1 MNARLE
7 ELVQAIGLPA
17 TLRLVDAFGGVRVY
31 FPNPTRV
38 RVDSDLAR
46 AIGADA
52 VQRLAAMWPSTYVS
66 LPQAAAY
73 LRRERN
79 RAIHREKDAVSIR
92 DLALKY
98 ELSERA
104 VYSIIINPPTEAPE
118 LAARDEA
125 QYQLF

>member
-46 AIGADA
+46 AIGAVA
-52 VQRLAAMWPSTYVS
+52 VQRLAALWPSTYVA

-79 RAIHREKDAVSIR
+79 RAIHREKDAISIR

-98 ELSERA
+98 ELTERA
-104 VYSIIINPPTEAPE
+104 VYAIIITPPPEEPE
-118 LAARDEA
+118 LVREES

>member
-7 ELVQAIGLPA
+7 ELMQAIGLPA
-17 TLRLVDAFGGVRVY
+17 TLRLVETFGGVRVY
-31 FPNPTRV
+31 FPHPSRV

-46 AIGADA
+46 VIGVEA
-52 VQRLAAMWPSTYVS
+52 VRQLAVLWPSTYVA

-79 RAIHREKDAVSIR
+79 RAIHREKDKLSIR
-92 DLALKY
+92 ALALKY
-98 ELSERA
+98 EISERM
-104 VYSIIINPPTEAPE
+104 VYTVLINPPADEPE
-118 LAARDEA
+118 LPTRDES

>member
-7 ELVQAIGLPA
+7 ELVDAIGLPA

-31 FPNPTRV
+31 FPHPSRV
-38 RVDSDLAR
+38 RLDSDLAR

-52 VQRLAAMWPSTYVS
+52 VQRLAALWPSTYVA

-79 RAIHREKDAVSIR
+79 RAIHLEKDKLSIR
-92 DLALKY
+92 ELALKY
-98 ELSERA
+98 DLTERA
-104 VYSIIINPPTEAPE
+104 VYSIIINPPADEPAT
-118 LAARDEA
+118 ARDEA
-125 QYQLF
+125 QLHLF

>member
-17 TLRLVDAFGGVRVY
+17 TLRLVDVFGGVRVY
-31 FPNPTRV
+31 FPHPSRV

-46 AIGADA
+46 AIGAEP
-52 VQRLAAMWPSTYVS
+52 VQRLAALWPSTYVS

-79 RAIHREKDAVSIR
+79 RAIHREKATLSIR
-92 DLALKY
+92 ELSLKY
-98 ELSERA
+98 ELTERA
-104 VYSIIINPPTEAPE
+104 VYSIIINPPLGEPE
-118 LAARDEA
+118 LAHDET